1 MRKWELVCGP
11 QAGQVQVWKADYFNH
26 PFWEN
31 PYVCVYA
38 CAHVCMCVCVL
49 ACICTNTNAHLHVYK

>member
-38 CAHVCMCVCVL
+38 RAHVCMCVCVSVYMHKHKCTF
-49 ACICTNTNAHLHVYK
+49 ACI